1 MRTTTCG
8 TSVVLTADPLQP
20 LRLEFHQKDT
30 QNTQWDHLESPS
42 FLGWYP
48 ICVCLKSPAW
58 VDERVPPIASP
69 TGDFFTW
76 LGPGCIA
83 ILQRSQCGESVH
95 MDPCSGSHGG
105 FLSHEGSPKSSKS
118 LDPFS
123 NFWIFLGHLYT
134 NFCIFVVRFHSW
146 LLTLWNPVSNK
157 WIYHLLIDGSL
168 TNHQLHNKHHPTTH
182 AILLKERNLPPRNPV
197 VLWDYLRIRYSSF
210 HPLQKSSLNI
220 YPQISYSRNTFS
232 PYFDSHLIQL
242 KWFSMDFPL
251 FNYPSSRALNPCL
264 RNMIKSIFSPFR

>member
-1 MRTTTCG
+1 M
-8 TSVVLTADPLQP
+8 
-20 LRLEFHQKDT
+20 
-30 QNTQWDHLESPS
+30 
-42 FLGWYP
+42 
-48 ICVCLKSPAW
+48 CVCLKSPDW
-58 VDERVPPIASP
+58 VDERVPTIASP

-83 ILQRSQCGESVH
+83 ILQRPQCGESVH
-95 MDPCSGSHGG
+95 MDPCRGSHGG

-123 NFWIFLGHLYT
+123 RTPLYQFLDIFGS
-134 NFCIFVVRFHSW
+134 FPF
-146 LLTLWNPVSNK
+146 LTPDVAKSVSNK

-182 AILLKERNLPPRNPV
+182 AILLNERNLPPRNPG
-197 VLWDYLRIRYSSF
+197 VLWDYRRIRYSSF
-210 HPLQKSSLNI
+210 HPLQKSLLNI
-220 YPQISYSRNTFS
+220 YPKISYSRNTFS
-232 PYFDSHLIQL
+232 PYFDSRLIQS
-242 KWFSMDFPL
+242 KWFSMDFPS